1 MNTYRVVLERDESGA
16 WIASV
21 PDVPGCHSYG
31 RSIEQAT
38 NRIREALALWV
49 DDAEQAEL
57 DVHPRLPKPQREVV
71 RRALHARERASEA
84 EATSSTAVVQAIE
97 ALSKYGLSR
106 RDTATL
112 VKLSPQRVQQLVQ
125 ARSRGD
131 RSGRRKVAARKATR
145 KGRSA

>member
-1 MNTYRVVLERDESGA
+1 MRTYRVVLDRDESGA

-21 PDVPGCHSYG
+21 PDVPGCHTYG

-38 NRIREALALWV
+38 NRIREALGLWV
-49 DDAEQAEL
+49 DDADQAEL
-57 DVHPRLPKPQREVV
+57 DVHPRLPKPQRDVV

-84 EATSSTAVVQAIE
+84 EAMSSTAVVQAIE
-97 ALSKYGLSR
+97 ALSNYGLSR
-106 RDTATL
+106 RDTARL

-125 ARSRGD
+125 DRSPGD

-145 KGRSA
+145 KHRSR